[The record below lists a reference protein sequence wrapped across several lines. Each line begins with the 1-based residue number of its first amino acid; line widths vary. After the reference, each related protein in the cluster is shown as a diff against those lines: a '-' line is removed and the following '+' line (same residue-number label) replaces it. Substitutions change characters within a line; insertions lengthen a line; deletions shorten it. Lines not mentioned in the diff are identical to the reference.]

1 MAISSLLQDPNC
13 RLHTLNLKNNSI
25 RNEGATSLA
34 NSLARNNRLRELY
47 LGGNPIDQSV
57 YDVFSKILCDASSI
71 YSLYSSNHTL
81 NMLRLPE
88 FPENAAEINERGNG
102 MNKSQIAMKKILK
115 YHPNFD
121 IKPFFGWNMEGDGE
135 QDLKALPYI
144 LDWFDR
150 AVHILHWHDK
160 AGKANIDRR
169 KLDTIYQFANVMPLL
184 FVPGLHIKEGKN
196 NKRKRDE

>member
-1 MAISSLLQDPNC
+1 
-13 RLHTLNLKNNSI
+13 
-25 RNEGATSLA
+25 
-34 NSLARNNRLRELY
+34 
-47 LGGNPIDQSV
+47 
-57 YDVFSKILCDASSI
+57 
-71 YSLYSSNHTL
+71 
-81 NMLRLPE
+81 MLRLPE
-88 FPENAAEINERGNG
+88 FPENVAEINNESCTWR
-102 MNKSQIAMKKILK
+102 NKSQIAMKKILK

-121 IKPFFGWNMEGDGE
+121 MEPFFGWNMEEDGE

-184 FVPGLHIKEGKN
+184 FVPGLHIKEGNN
-196 NKRKRDE
+196 NKRKRDERATS